1 MIVVQK
7 ERWRFQARRW
17 FVQTSF
23 LLLRFLF
30 LGACLG
36 SACGEGGGEGAVGGP
51 WGLVYEGLCKPRGWT
66 SLRSIQVSYWCSM
79 RVYRKSLRRLG
90 MFA

>member
-7 ERWRFQARRW
+7 ERWHFQARRW

-36 SACGEGGGEGAVGGP
+36 SACGEGGGEHATVIKWPQQSRSAAKIGAQLIGKSDFISGG
-51 WGLVYEGLCKPRGWT
+51 YT
-66 SLRSIQVSYWCSM
+66 SGDIFSCFH
-79 RVYRKSLRRLG
+79 G
-90 MFA
+90 